1 MQIGGGEEMKISVDA
16 KILEEEIQRVFKRL
30 PKICSDVRS
39 LMFIIQTLCEGYK
52 ELTGKDI
59 SLDY

>member
-1 MQIGGGEEMKISVDA
+1 MEINIDT
-16 KILEEEIQRVFKRL
+16 KILEKEIQRVFKRL
-30 PKICSDVRS
+30 PKICSDVS
-39 LMFIIQTLCEGYK
+39 SHIFIIQTLCDGYK

>member
-1 MQIGGGEEMKISVDA
+1 MQIREEEMKINIDT
-16 KILEEEIQRVFKRL
+16 KILEKEIQRVFKRL
-30 PKICSDVRS
+30 PKICSDVS
-39 LMFIIQTLCEGYK
+39 SHIFIIQTLCDGYK

>member
-1 MQIGGGEEMKISVDA
+1 MQIREEEMEINIDT
-16 KILEEEIQRVFKRL
+16 KILEKEIQRVFKRL
-30 PKICSDVRS
+30 PKICSDVS
-39 LMFIIQTLCEGYK
+39 SHIFIIQTLCDGYK